1 MKTGIII
8 RSLIL
13 SVLFFNLLLAACKG
27 TSQKTIET
35 KKSTLSSDMYT
46 ASGKNIKVTFIE
58 LGSVKCIPCREMQKV
73 IASVQQ
79 KYGSQVQTI
88 FYDVWTKEGKPY
100 ADIYNINLIPVQVFL
115 DESGK
120 EFYRHEGYFPEEE
133 LVAVLKSKGV
143 TD

>member
-1 MKTGIII
+1 MRTGIVI

-35 KKSTLSSDMYT
+35 KKSTLSSDMDT
-46 ASGKNIKVTFIE
+46 ATGKNFKVTFIE
-58 LGSVKCIPCREMQKV
+58 LGSVKCIPCREMQKI

-115 DESGK
+115 DDKGK

-133 LVAVLKSKGV
+133 LVEVLKSKGV

>member
-79 KYGSQVQTI
+79 KYSSQVQTI

-100 ADIYNINLIPVQVFL
+100 ADIYKINLIPVLVFL
-115 DESGK
+115 DDKGK

-133 LVAVLKSKGV
+133 LVEVLKTKGV

>member
-79 KYGSQVQTI
+79 KYSSQVQTI

-100 ADIYNINLIPVQVFL
+100 ADIYKINLIPVQVFL
-115 DESGK
+115 DDKGK

>member
-79 KYGSQVQTI
+79 KYSSQVQTI

-100 ADIYNINLIPVQVFL
+100 ADIYKINLIPVQVFL
-115 DESGK
+115 DDKGK

-133 LVAVLKSKGV
+133 LVEVLKTKGV

>member
-79 KYGSQVQTI
+79 KYSSQVQTI

-100 ADIYNINLIPVQVFL
+100 ADIYKINLIPVQVFL
-115 DESGK
+115 DDKGK

-133 LVAVLKSKGV
+133 LVEVLKSKGV